1 MSHTT
6 IPRYLALPIGLL
18 LLASACGGSPT
29 SPGAMGTLNVSI
41 KDSPFSDAKAL
52 LVSFS
57 VVSAHLSGGDFIT
70 LPFADGAASRTCDL
84 KKLVSATDV
93 LGAGML
99 PVGHYTEIR
108 LVVSSATLYFDNP
121 SSGAAC
127 AASIAT
133 PAGTSAPVTIP
144 SGEVKLNN
152 QFDLTAN
159 VGANILLDFDGDQSV
174 KLSGGTYMMTPVISV
189 VSVTSVSK

>member
-1 MSHTT
+1 MT
-6 IPRYLALPIGLL
+6 RYLALPFGLL

-70 LPFADGAASRTCDL
+70 LPFADGATSRTCDL

-108 LVVSSATLYFDNP
+108 LVVSSATLYFDNS
-121 SSGAAC
+121 SSGGAC
-127 AASIAT
+127 AASIAA
-133 PAGTSAPVTIP
+133 PGGTSAAVTIP
-144 SGEVKLNN
+144 FGEVKLNN

-159 VGANILLDFDGDQSV
+159 TAVNILLDFDGDQSV

-189 VSVTSVSK
+189 VSVTSASK